1 MPKVTVL
8 LPVYNGEAF
17 LEEAVNSVLRQSFRD
32 FELLIMDDGST
43 DNTLSVAGR
52 FKDPRIRL
60 EKRQHDFIG
69 NLNEGIRLAQ
79 GKYIARMDADDIMHT
94 ERLRVQVGV
103 MEKNPEIAVC
113 GSWMKNFGEGIVP
126 GVVRSF
132 NGEISFPLLQLLKG
146 NILFHYRNSALQVT
160 YCKREKMEETSRR
173 IGMETVGLLLER
185 FSDEKV
191 KTIVN
196 ALLGAE
202 EQGIVSSETLR
213 KVLFEIFHRLTV
225 RPPYTR

>member
-69 NLNEGIRLAQ
+69 NLEYREVF
-79 GKYIARMDADDIMHT
+79 Y
-94 ERLRVQVGV
+94 
-103 MEKNPEIAVC
+103 
-113 GSWMKNFGEGIVP
+113 
-126 GVVRSF
+126 SF
-132 NGEISFPLLQLLKG
+132 NV
-146 NILFHYRNSALQVT
+146 R
-160 YCKREKMEETSRR
+160 KRLY
-173 IGMETVGLLLER
+173 G
-185 FSDEKV
+185 
-191 KTIVN
+191 
-196 ALLGAE
+196 GAA
-202 EQGIVSSETLR
+202 
-213 KVLFEIFHRLTV
+213 
-225 RPPYTR
+225 